1 MEDIPIISTQ
11 TPIRPSLT
19 STNFS
24 LPRVRLLADLPEPSW
39 QEHFSNTVGPNQE
52 ATSPTVG
59 QFYNEFVTSTPIP
72 QRRPLV
78 QHRARDFHIGNG
90 TTFGRPSIWGPAGL
104 VAPSMARKP
113 VATQP
118 EARAYY
124 FADLEA
130 TCHIVGSHL
139 VPPEASTS
147 SDSAPSGGES
157 SPSSDET
164 QLATPR
170 PFRFINVIS
179 ERKVAPRPMP
189 HTSVHADISQSAPV
203 DDDATVNRLITKAD
217 DPAVCATQATNNE
230 ITTRTME
237 LAGMT
242 ERRLQ
247 VSSHV

>member
-1 MEDIPIISTQ
+1 MEDIPIIRTH
-11 TPIRPSLT
+11 TPIRPLLT

-24 LPRVRLLADLPEPSW
+24 VRLLADLPEPSW

-104 VAPSMARKP
+104 VAPYMARKP
-113 VATQP
+113 MVAQP

-130 TCHIVGSHL
+130 TYRVAGSHP
-139 VPPEASTS
+139 VPSHFQEGGPS
-147 SDSAPSGGES
+147 SDGAHSGDES

-170 PFRFINVIS
+170 PLRGIDATPEKKAVL
-179 ERKVAPRPMP
+179 RPTP

-203 DDDATVNRLITKAD
+203 DDDATVNRLIAKAD
-217 DPAVCATQATNNE
+217 DQAVCATQATE
-230 ITTRTME
+230 KKITTRTTE
-237 LAGMT
+237 LAVIVTGGA
-242 ERRLQ
+242 
-247 VSSHV
+247 